1 MSVLKLTRSTA
12 RAYWKEKV
20 TAKEMK
26 SAWDKILEPALKE
39 FLELTDEEAALI
51 ELKLGFADFLREER
65 LRQDLSQAALAKRIG
80 SSQSRIAKMEA
91 GEPSVSLDLMFRAA
105 LSLGVSPSGNGK
117 AMSRAGRTGRSG
129 RKAG

>member
-1 MSVLKLTRSTA
+1 
-12 RAYWKEKV
+12 
-20 TAKEMK
+20 MK
-26 SAWDKILEPALKE
+26 KTKRERLQAAGWRVGDAQE
-39 FLELTDEEAALI
+39 FLELTKEEAALI

-65 LRQDLSQAALAKRIG
+65 LRQDLSQAALAKQIG

-105 LSLGVSPSGNGK
+105 LSLGVSPSRIGK

-129 RKAG
+129 KKAG